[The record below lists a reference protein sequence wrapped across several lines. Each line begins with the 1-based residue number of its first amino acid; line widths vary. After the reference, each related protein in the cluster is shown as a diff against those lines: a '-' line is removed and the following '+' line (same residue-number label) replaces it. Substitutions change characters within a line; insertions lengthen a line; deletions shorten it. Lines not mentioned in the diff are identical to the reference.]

1 MMSNF
6 RHKNEKRILSS
17 FIYFYLAEYNQ
28 MTRLV
33 IIMIINHHTVKREAR
48 TANISRGRDIEAMEE
63 LLGFS
68 VVVVVG
74 SGY

>member
-1 MMSNF
+1 
-6 RHKNEKRILSS
+6 
-17 FIYFYLAEYNQ
+17 

-33 IIMIINHHTVKREAR
+33 IIMIINHQTVKIEAR

-68 VVVVVG
+68 VVVLAG
-74 SGY
+74 SRY